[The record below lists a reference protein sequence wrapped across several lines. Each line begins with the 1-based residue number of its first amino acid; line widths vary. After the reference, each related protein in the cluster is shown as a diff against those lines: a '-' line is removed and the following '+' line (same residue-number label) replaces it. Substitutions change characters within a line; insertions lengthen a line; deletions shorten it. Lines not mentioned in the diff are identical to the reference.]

1 MNVKL
6 GKKYESGFKFARLLC
21 RRRGKSFLF
30 SAAIAAASF
39 CGDLRKAQP
48 RPRRNKRYSGKRD
61 TSSKAAKLR
70 LLQKKIPPNEWT
82 GFIKYLRKNYS
93 ALVASAA
100 GASPSTAASV
110 VSSSSSSSAPA
121 PPFIAVLDILTA
133 TTTALSGCMK
143 LKFSVLM
150 SPT

>member
-1 MNVKL
+1 MNLVLICKAAL
-6 GKKYESGFKFARLLC
+6 PAKGEIIFIFSRDCSGILLWRLAE
-21 RRRGKSFLF
+21 G
-30 SAAIAAASF
+30 SAPAKAEQKIQ
-39 CGDLRKAQP
+39 RKA
-48 RPRRNKRYSGKRD
+48 RHLFE
-61 TSSKAAKLR
+61 SSEIDVAAK
-70 LLQKKIPPNEWT
+70 KNPANEWT
-82 GFIKYLRKNYS
+82 GFIKIFAENYS